1 MYCLDIQ
8 AELKKPLNN
17 TLDTARLLRS
27 IGATGRH
34 TGYNYLIYI
43 VDLVRADPDN
53 NCFLTKCIY
62 PQTAKHFN
70 VKPASVEHAIRTLIS
85 SCWNRDDHT
94 ALDYVAGTHL
104 ERIPTNGQFID
115 MLVAFLDYIN
125 A

>member
-53 NCFLTKCIY
+53 NCFLTKCVY

-94 ALDYVAGTHL
+94 VLDYVAGTHL

-115 MLVAFLDYIN
+115 ILVAFLNYIN
-125 A
+125 T